1 MTQPLTLLRPRPPLA
16 PLRAQPTNS
25 PSRFPEM
32 ANGQSLSPLGQHW
45 FHRHPLPD
53 ESLAEAR
60 HPRPLPY

>member
-1 MTQPLTLLRPRPPLA
+1 MTQPLTLLRLRRPLA
-16 PLRAQPTNS
+16 PLRARPTNS
-25 PSRFPEM
+25 PFRSPGM
-32 ANGQSLSPLGQHW
+32 ANDHSLSPLGQHW